1 MDDFHGDPADKIIVA
16 TTNCLGA
23 ITRDKKETL
32 SWVNLRHIKSISI

>member
-23 ITRDKKETL
+23 ITRKKKKNT
-32 SWVNLRHIKSISI
+32 